1 MDGTLT
7 VCAKDKVLTYKKLV
21 ELQFD
26 SYRKCMSVIVR
37 PKHSS
42 DENLIYVFVKG
53 AESSMFPICSSGP
66 VEDTKKVV
74 DQLAKN
80 GLRTLV
86 YGFKIISREELN
98 IFSEKLEAA
107 KQSIVNRIKYVRGV
121 YKDMEKDLTL
131 LGATGIEDKLQDQ
144 VVPTIQMMHK
154 AGIVTWMLT
163 GDKKETAV
171 NMAHA
176 VGKLISQNKDSLK
189 VWNYLVI
196 HARYYLV
203 IFENEFNIFSL
214 SYRYGRFL

>member
-66 VEDTKKVV
+66 VEETKKVV

-98 IFSEKLEAA
+98 IFSEK
-107 KQSIVNRIKYVRGV
+107 
-121 YKDMEKDLTL
+121 
-131 LGATGIEDKLQDQ
+131 
-144 VVPTIQMMHK
+144 
-154 AGIVTWMLT
+154 
-163 GDKKETAV
+163 
-171 NMAHA
+171 
-176 VGKLISQNKDSLK
+176 
-189 VWNYLVI
+189 
-196 HARYYLV
+196 
-203 IFENEFNIFSL
+203 
-214 SYRYGRFL
+214 